1 MTGASG
7 RADDIRPYSFPSC
20 FLCAFLFARQPQI
33 ICKVLFGKSIEK
45 SASRR
50 REAFHPQRRRVRR
63 EEKNSGAEIV
73 PAEEFFIPLKFSGR
87 EPLGEQ
93 ENLHPEKSDPSLFSE
108 ALALPMRWVQWLL
121 DDAAAEDAEA
131 LTMTAHMAIS

>member
-1 MTGASG
+1 MFFVRFFVCETAPDYLQSTILEKH
-7 RADDIRPYSFPSC
+7 R
-20 FLCAFLFARQPQI
+20 
-33 ICKVLFGKSIEK
+33 KK

-63 EEKNSGAEIV
+63 EEKNSGAELA

-108 ALALPMRWVQWLL
+108 ASALPMR
-121 DDAAAEDAEA
+121 
-131 LTMTAHMAIS
+131 